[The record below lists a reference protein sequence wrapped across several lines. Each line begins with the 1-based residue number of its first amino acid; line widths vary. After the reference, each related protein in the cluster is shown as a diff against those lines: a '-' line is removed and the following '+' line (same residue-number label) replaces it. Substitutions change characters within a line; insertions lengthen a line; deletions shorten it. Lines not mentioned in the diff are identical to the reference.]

1 MMEGTEVD
9 PGLLPRIVSE
19 LFAIRKQHGLVMS
32 LSFVEVSGNTV
43 RDATDAVVLKTA
55 QVDDAHVRMGVVDQ
69 STTREVLGLY
79 RVKTLQLLR
88 TVLQRRSPTQSDGLK
103 PHFIAIIRM
112 EKLETRKVSS
122 LFVCDLAGIPTPG
135 REFAKSSVAVNN
147 NLVRCPGNWC

>member
-1 MMEGTEVD
+1 VVRGWGSFRATHAQPAIRLQAYGQAGTGKTRMMEGTEVD

-69 STTREVLGLY
+69 STTREVLGY
-79 RVKTLQLLR
+79 SDDLQLN
-88 TVLQRRSPTQSDGLK
+88 
-103 PHFIAIIRM
+103 RM
-112 EKLETRKVSS
+112 
-122 LFVCDLAGIPTPG
+122 D
-135 REFAKSSVAVNN
+135 
-147 NLVRCPGNWC
+147 